1 MSGVRTKHTGPELK
15 VRSVAH
21 GAGYRFAL
29 HRMDLP
35 GKPDI
40 VFPRFKSVVFVH
52 GCFWHQHKGC
62 SKSTLPATRKEF
74 WTAKLGRN
82 VVRDTENKKT
92 LRRAGWRVLVI
103 WECQTREGD
112 VVAQKLKRFL
122 ARSICE
128 LRAPSP
134 LSRALVS
141 PRFRP

>member
-1 MSGVRTKHTGPELK
+1 MPRGCASDYIDPIFQENPTLSFRAILASCWCMAASGINIKD
-15 VRSVAH
+15 A
-21 GAGYRFAL
+21 
-29 HRMDLP
+29 RM
-35 GKPDI
+35 
-40 VFPRFKSVVFVH
+40 
-52 GCFWHQHKGC
+52 
-62 SKSTLPATRKEF
+62 PATRKEF

-112 VVAQKLKRFL
+112 VVARKLKRFL